1 MLLLPKNTPPLV
13 RNKTVMVIARRM
25 RTVSGADKIA
35 VLSDGTIAEE
45 GSPKELPARK
55 NSIFLRMT
63 QLRAASTD
71 RSIRQE

>member
-1 MLLLPKNTPPLV
+1 
-13 RNKTVMVIARRM
+13 MVIARRM
-25 RTVSGADKIA
+25 HTISGADKIV

-45 GSPKELPARK
+45 GSPKELPVRK
-55 NSIFLRMT
+55 DSIFRRMT